1 MMLAITGGR
10 VITIT
15 DGEIDGGTVLID
27 GGKIVAVGQNIAVPA
42 DAETVDATG
51 KYVMP
56 GLIDAHTHV
65 GIAEEAQGWAGN
77 DTNEMTDP
85 VTPHL
90 RAIDAIN
97 PEDRGFEDALGGGV
111 TSVLVAPGSANVFGG
126 ETVLLKCYG
135 RTVDEMVVRQP
146 AGLKAALGENPKR
159 VYGDQ
164 KKMPSTRMA
173 TAAILRDQLVR
184 AQNYMAK
191 RAQPEN
197 GKPFE
202 RDLRL
207 ESLARVLQGEIPLRL
222 HAHRAD
228 DIMTA
233 IRIADEFGFRLTIEH
248 ATEAYK
254 VADELSR
261 RDIPVMV
268 GPLMTARTKVEL
280 RDRTT
285 RTPGMLAQ
293 AGVKVA
299 IVTDHWVVPVNL
311 LMLSVII
318 AVRDGMRPDEALRAV
333 TINPAEIMGVGDRL
347 GSLTPGKDAD
357 LQILSGPPLEALSRV
372 EQVYVNGARV
382 YEYAG

>member
-1 MMLAITGGR
+1 MLAITGGR
-10 VITIT
+10 VTTIT
-15 DGEIDGGTVLID
+15 AGEIDGGTVLID

-90 RAIDAIN
+90 RAIDAVN

-164 KKMPSTRMA
+164 KK
-173 TAAILRDQLVR
+173 
-184 AQNYMAK
+184 
-191 RAQPEN
+191 
-197 GKPFE
+197 
-202 RDLRL
+202 
-207 ESLARVLQGEIPLRL
+207 IP
-222 HAHRAD
+222 
-228 DIMTA
+228 
-233 IRIADEFGFRLTIEH
+233 
-248 ATEAYK
+248 
-254 VADELSR
+254 
-261 RDIPVMV
+261 
-268 GPLMTARTKVEL
+268 
-280 RDRTT
+280 
-285 RTPGMLAQ
+285 
-293 AGVKVA
+293 
-299 IVTDHWVVPVNL
+299 TDHHYL
-311 LMLSVII
+311 
-318 AVRDGMRPDEALRAV
+318 ATRA
-333 TINPAEIMGVGDRL
+333 
-347 GSLTPGKDAD
+347 GS
-357 LQILSGPPLEALSRV
+357 R
-372 EQVYVNGARV
+372 
-382 YEYAG
+382 